1 MIRRFLRISRSIL
14 EEWTAM
20 FSGRFPPYHK
30 MGIAVA
36 LITTAAFSI
45 ILSHDVVFEAPVAVI
60 DLDQSR
66 WSAQLIEKLNASPYM
81 QVERVVH
88 SPADPRR
95 MTAHDRVQA
104 VIFIPKDAQAS
115 LLRGAQT
122 VRLGTYLDD
131 SNTAQNGELISQLN
145 EITAELSAETAVSR
159 PGGVSALGQT
169 TAGTEALLSPLRM
182 GFRYLANPTGQGATG
197 TVINFLL
204 FFSLMFHGLTSLMI
218 IGRLRVTGVWNA
230 SVLSGSLVSLLLRG
244 VPYALIYT
252 TVVTTAISV
261 LTTFGQLRF
270 AGSIWQFVPALFLG
284 AMANTWVAYLLSWN
298 CKNPGEGAGRM
309 IFLVPVGFILGGAT
323 MAVGFLHGWV
333 QFASF
338 GIPLVWIFNFWRDIG
353 LRGID
358 WAGMADL
365 WGCFLGYLT
374 FIALLVGI
382 RFWRE
387 EVKMMADRK
396 DAWETLRD
404 VENAPAEPDQFP
416 DPDGRRGEPIALRP
430 TAK

>member
-36 LITTAAFSI
+36 VITTVAFSI

-66 WSAQLIEKLNASPYM
+66 WSAELIEKLNASSYM

-131 SNTAQNGELISQLN
+131 SNTAQNGGLISQLN
-145 EITAELSAETAVSR
+145 EITAELSAERAASR

-182 GFRYLANPTGQGATG
+182 GFRYLSNPTGQGATG

-218 IGRLRVTGVWNA
+218 IGRLRVTGLWNT

-284 AMANTWVAYLLSWN
+284 AMLISWVGLFAL
-298 CKNPGEGAGRM
+298 PG
-309 IFLVPVGFILGGAT
+309 
-323 MAVGFLHGWV
+323 
-333 QFASF
+333 
-338 GIPLVWIFNFWRDIG
+338 
-353 LRGID
+353 
-358 WAGMADL
+358 
-365 WGCFLGYLT
+365 
-374 FIALLVGI
+374 
-382 RFWRE
+382 
-387 EVKMMADRK
+387 
-396 DAWETLRD
+396 
-404 VENAPAEPDQFP
+404 
-416 DPDGRRGEPIALRP
+416 
-430 TAK
+430 TAKIRAKAPGA

>member
-1 MIRRFLRISRSIL
+1 M
-14 EEWTAM
+14 
-20 FSGRFPPYHK
+20 K
-30 MGIAVA
+30 
-36 LITTAAFSI
+36 
-45 ILSHDVVFEAPVAVI
+45 
-60 DLDQSR
+60 
-66 WSAQLIEKLNASPYM
+66 KLNASPYI

-145 EITAELSAETAVSR
+145 KITAELSAERAASR

-230 SVLSGSLVSLLLRG
+230 SVLSGGLVSLLLRG

-252 TVVTTAISV
+252 TVVTTAISI

-298 CKNPGEGAGRM
+298 CKNPGEGAGCL

-333 QFASF
+333 KFASF
-338 GIPLVWIFNFWRDIG
+338 GIPLVWIFKFWRDIG

-365 WGCFLGYLT
+365 WGCFFGYLT

-387 EVKMMADRK
+387 EVKMMVDRK

-404 VENAPAEPDQFP
+404 VENAPAEPDPFP

>member
-252 TVVTTAISV
+252 TVVTTRHIGPHHIRAAEV
-261 LTTFGQLRF
+261 RRQYLAVCAGPLFGRHGQY
-270 AGSIWQFVPALFLG
+270 LG
-284 AMANTWVAYLLSWN
+284 GLSAFMELQ
-298 CKNPGEGAGRM
+298 KPGRGRRAHDLSCAGRFYPRRRHHGCRLSARM
-309 IFLVPVGFILGGAT
+309 GKVRLFRHSARLDLQFLARHWP
-323 MAVGFLHGWV
+323 
-333 QFASF
+333 
-338 GIPLVWIFNFWRDIG
+338 
-353 LRGID
+353 
-358 WAGMADL
+358 AGH
-365 WGCFLGYLT
+365 
-374 FIALLVGI
+374 
-382 RFWRE
+382 
-387 EVKMMADRK
+387 
-396 DAWETLRD
+396 
-404 VENAPAEPDQFP
+404 
-416 DPDGRRGEPIALRP
+416 
-430 TAK
+430 

>member
-261 LTTFGQLRF
+261 LTTFGQY
-270 AGSIWQFVPALFLG
+270 LG
-284 AMANTWVAYLLSWN
+284 GLSAFMELQ
-298 CKNPGEGAGRM
+298 KPGRGRRAHDLSCAGRFYPRRCHHGCRLSARM
-309 IFLVPVGFILGGAT
+309 GKVRLFRNSARLDLQFLARHWP
-323 MAVGFLHGWV
+323 
-333 QFASF
+333 
-338 GIPLVWIFNFWRDIG
+338 
-353 LRGID
+353 
-358 WAGMADL
+358 AGH
-365 WGCFLGYLT
+365 
-374 FIALLVGI
+374 
-382 RFWRE
+382 
-387 EVKMMADRK
+387 
-396 DAWETLRD
+396 
-404 VENAPAEPDQFP
+404 
-416 DPDGRRGEPIALRP
+416 
-430 TAK
+430 

>member
-1 MIRRFLRISRSIL
+1 MGYQALYRRYRPARFEDFVGQEAVIKTLRSQITSGRIAHAYLFCGTRGTGKTSTAKVFARAVNCEHPENGDPCGTCDACRALADENSLDIL
-14 EEWTAM
+14 EIDAASNNGVDEIRDLREKVKYPPQT
-20 FSGRFPPYHK
+20 GRYRVYIIDEVHMLSQGAFNALLKTLEEPPAYVVF
-30 MGIAVA
+30 ILA
-36 LITTAAFSI
+36 TTEPQKLPAT
-45 ILSHDVVFEAPVAVI
+45 ILSRCQRFDFGRI
-60 DLDQSR
+60 
-66 WSAQLIEKLNASPYM
+66 
-81 QVERVVH
+81 
-88 SPADPRR
+88 PA
-95 MTAHDRVQA
+95 HQ
-104 VIFIPKDAQAS
+104 
-115 LLRGAQT
+115 
-122 VRLGTYLDD
+122 
-131 SNTAQNGELISQLN
+131 
-145 EITAELSAETAVSR
+145 
-159 PGGVSALGQT
+159 
-169 TAGTEALLSPLRM
+169 
-182 GFRYLANPTGQGATG
+182 
-197 TVINFLL
+197 
-204 FFSLMFHGLTSLMI
+204 I

-230 SVLSGSLVSLLLRG
+230 SVLSGGLASLLLRG

-252 TVVTTAISV
+252 TVVTTAISI

-298 CKNPGEGAGRM
+298 CKNPGEGAGCL

-333 QFASF
+333 KFASF
-338 GIPLVWIFNFWRDIG
+338 GIPLVWIFKFWRDIG

-365 WGCFLGYLT
+365 WGCFFGYLT

-387 EVKMMADRK
+387 EVKMMVDRK

-404 VENAPAEPDQFP
+404 VENAPAEPDPFP

>member
-36 LITTAAFSI
+36 VITTAAFSI

-66 WSAQLIEKLNASPYM
+66 WSAELIEKLNASPYM

-145 EITAELSAETAVSR
+145 EITAELSAER
-159 PGGVSALGQT
+159 
-169 TAGTEALLSPLRM
+169 
-182 GFRYLANPTGQGATG
+182 
-197 TVINFLL
+197 
-204 FFSLMFHGLTSLMI
+204 GL
-218 IGRLRVTGVWNA
+218 
-230 SVLSGSLVSLLLRG
+230 
-244 VPYALIYT
+244 P
-252 TVVTTAISV
+252 
-261 LTTFGQLRF
+261 
-270 AGSIWQFVPALFLG
+270 VPA
-284 AMANTWVAYLLSWN
+284 AYPHSDRQLPAPRRSYRPFAWGFDIF
-298 CKNPGEGAGRM
+298 PIQRGR
-309 IFLVPVGFILGGAT
+309 
-323 MAVGFLHGWV
+323 V
-333 QFASF
+333 QPERSSTFCFSSRSCSTGSQAS
-338 GIPLVWIFNFWRDIG
+338 
-353 LRGID
+353 
-358 WAGMADL
+358 
-365 WGCFLGYLT
+365 
-374 FIALLVGI
+374 
-382 RFWRE
+382 
-387 EVKMMADRK
+387 
-396 DAWETLRD
+396 
-404 VENAPAEPDQFP
+404 
-416 DPDGRRGEPIALRP
+416 
-430 TAK
+430 